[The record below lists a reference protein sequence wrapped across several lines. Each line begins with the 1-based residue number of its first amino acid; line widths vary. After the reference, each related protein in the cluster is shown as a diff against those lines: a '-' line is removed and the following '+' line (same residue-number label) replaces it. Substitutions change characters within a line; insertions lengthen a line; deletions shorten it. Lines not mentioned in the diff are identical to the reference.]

1 MVIDGRVVRIGI
13 AGLGEMG
20 QLHLRNALEM
30 DGVEVVAV
38 AAARPGH
45 AERVA
50 AECAPGAR
58 ATGYDELFAADD
70 VDAVVLAARSI
81 DHARHAI
88 SVLEHGKHLL
98 LEKPG
103 ATTLADAERLR
114 AVAEAH
120 PDAVAQVAYNRRF
133 DTAFGEARRRIQ
145 EGAIGRP
152 LMALMTSRDMEW
164 PEGENPRDTGG
175 FLLDMAAH
183 DYDMACWLL
192 GQEPVEVDAARQA
205 LVHPELGEVDDCD
218 NALVRIRFDGGAL
231 ATTHVSRTC
240 AYGHDVRC
248 EVVGTDGSV
257 FVGNGA
263 GGPGTTV
270 VGRDRRDEFP
280 GDFRARFEDGYRG
293 ELAAFVAACRGEE
306 TEIPGLADDRRAV
319 AIGVAARA
327 SAVAGRPLAV
337 GEDWPWNGGF
347 TEA

>member
-1 MVIDGRVVRIGI
+1 MRIGI

-20 QLHLRNALEM
+20 QVHLQNALAI

-38 AAARPGH
+38 AAARDGQ
-45 AERVA
+45 AQRVA
-50 AECAPGAR
+50 NELAPGAR
-58 ATGYDELFAADD
+58 ACGYEELFAADD
-70 VDAVVLAARSI
+70 VDGVVLAARSI
-81 DHARHAI
+81 DHARHAATVI
-88 SVLEHGKHLL
+88 EHGKHLL

-103 ATTLADAERLR
+103 ATTLADADRMR
-114 AVAEAH
+114 AAADAH
-120 PDAVAQVAYNRRF
+120 PGTVIQVAYNRRF
-133 DTAFGEARRRIQ
+133 DAGFREARRRVH

-152 LMALMTSRDMEW
+152 LMVLMTSRDMEW

-192 GQEPVEVDAARQA
+192 GQEPVEVAADRQA

-218 NALVRIRFDGGAL
+218 NAIVRIRFDGDAL

-263 GGPGTTV
+263 GGPGVSV
-270 VGRDRRDEFP
+270 VGRDRRPDFP

-293 ELAAFVAACRGEE
+293 ELEAFVAACRGEE
-306 TEIPGLADDRRAV
+306 AEIPGLADDRRAV
-319 AIGVAARA
+319 AIGIAARA

-337 GEDWPWNGGF
+337 GEDWPWDGGF
-347 TEA
+347 TA